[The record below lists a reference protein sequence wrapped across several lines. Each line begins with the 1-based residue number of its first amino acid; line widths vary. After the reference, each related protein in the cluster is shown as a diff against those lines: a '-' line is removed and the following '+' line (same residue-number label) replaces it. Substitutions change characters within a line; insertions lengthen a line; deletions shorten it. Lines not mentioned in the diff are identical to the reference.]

1 MSWDLGSG
9 KFGDAT
15 GTTATKTFAQRGT
28 YTVRVQATDAYG
40 LSTISPRAI
49 TVIGRSMKVGKIK
62 IAHGKVSVKL
72 SCETAICTVGAT
84 LATVEH
90 LKGKR
95 VKSLSASGRGKQTKI
110 GSAKLK
116 IAAGSSKTVALKL
129 NGAGKELLKKF
140 ASVPAKSIV
149 SDHRQ
154 SQQELQRTVRIR

>member
-15 GTTATKTFAQRGT
+15 GTTATKTFTQPGT

-49 TVIGRSMKVGKIK
+49 TVIGPSMKVGTIK

-72 SCETAICTVGAT
+72 SCKTAICTVGAT

-95 VKSLSASGRGKQTKI
+95 VMRLSASGHGKLTKI

-116 IAAGSSKTVALKL
+116 IAGRQQQDRHAEAERRGQEAAEEVRQRS
-129 NGAGKELLKKF
+129 GQE
-140 ASVPAKSIV
+140 
-149 SDHRQ
+149 HR
-154 SQQELQRTVRIR
+154 S